1 MGERVCGA
9 SFSVQC
15 LSSVRSSPVVRLL
28 LLSNFFVQ
36 GNAIATYNILHNE
49 GRTVLAALV
58 QKAEPPV
65 VERKLTRS
73 QQMRA
78 KLGYW
83 QF

>member
-1 MGERVCGA
+1 VCWFA
-9 SFSVQC
+9 LHDVLADLQLTPTARACFVLIC
-15 LSSVRSSPVVRLL
+15 
-28 LLSNFFVQ
+28 FFVQ

-58 QKAEPPV
+58 QKSEPPV